1 MGKVELL
8 APAGDMTCFR
18 AAVSAG
24 ADAVYLGGEAYG
36 ARAYAS
42 NFTKDELCEAIRYAH
57 LFGVKVYLT
66 VNTLVK
72 ERELEGLPGFIAPF
86 YEAGLDGVIVQDL
99 GVLKI
104 LKEQFPGLLLHGST
118 QMCVTGK
125 YGAELL
131 KKYGVCRVV
140 PARELSLDEIREIKK
155 ETRIEVETF
164 IHGAMCYSYSG
175 QCLFSSFLGGR
186 SGNRGR
192 CAGPCRLPYS
202 AFGKKEVYPLSL
214 KDLCALPILDELMDA
229 GIDSF
234 KIEGRMKNAY
244 YVAGVTAVY
253 RKYIDLYEAAK
264 AGGAEYRIAEADLEI
279 LRKLY
284 VRTELETGY
293 YHRHN
298 GPEMVTLQKP
308 GYLSVDE
315 KEFAWIRDRFLDQ
328 DRKIKLQCELKV
340 RKGYPLLL
348 SVWDRDGRRVEKS
361 GQSPIAGAL
370 NRPAKTEDVKKQLAK
385 TGNTPFL
392 FQSIS
397 VIMGEDVFI
406 PVKEINE
413 LRRQALEEMKRMLT
427 GISERETRMSAPET
441 LQTAAETVLSTAA
454 ETVPESVPE
463 TEETREHTPHQK
475 SKKIR
480 IAVTT
485 KEQFQTAL
493 AFAETYAE
501 PAADTYSEPIPETK
515 EIAGI
520 ELHFQLLECLEE
532 TLGTGRKDI
541 PLYLCMPRV
550 FRKRAAEYCDRHLT
564 DDRLRRFSGFYCGGL
579 DALEYIAQRL
589 KKAGIAGGEKEI
601 FADYS
606 LYTCNTEAVSFLER
620 LRKRED
626 QSRSM
631 GIPSRNEGKQ
641 LRSGETQ
648 YQISGFV
655 GSYELNRHEWED
667 LVKGCRRLRLDH
679 LKKEYLVYG
688 HIPFMQTAGCVK
700 KTFGRCDGQNAVTYL
715 KDRMGKTLPVMNVC
729 QICENTV
736 YNGVPLSL
744 YREREQIACD
754 YERINF
760 TIEDASFVE
769 AVLDGFLLRKPQALP
784 EFTKGHF
791 KKGIE

>member
-18 AAVSAG
+18 AAVNAG

-42 NFTKDELCEAIRYAH
+42 NFTKDELCGAIRYAH

-72 ERELEGLPGFIAPF
+72 ERELDGLCGFIAPF
-86 YEAGLDGVIVQDL
+86 YEAGLDGVIVQDF
-99 GVLKI
+99 GVLKL
-104 LKEQFPGLLLHGST
+104 LKENFPGLPLHGST

-125 YGAELL
+125 YGAKLL
-131 KKYGVCRVV
+131 KNYGVCRVV
-140 PARELSLDEIREIKK
+140 PARELSLEEIREIKS
-155 ETRIEVETF
+155 ETGMEIETF

-214 KDLCALPILDELMDA
+214 KDLCALPVLEELMDA

-244 YVAGVTAVY
+244 YVAGVTSVY

-264 AGGAEYRIAEADLEI
+264 AGGAKYRVDEADLEI

-298 GPEMVTLQKP
+298 GPELVTLQKP
-308 GYLSVDE
+308 GYLSADE
-315 KEFAWIRDRFLDQ
+315 KEFAWIRERFLETN
-328 DRKIKLQCELKV
+328 RKIELECELKV
-340 RKGYPLLL
+340 RAGEALRL
-348 SVWDRDGRRVEKS
+348 SVWDRSGRIVEKS
-361 GQSPIAGAL
+361 GQFPIERAL
-370 NRPAKTEDVKKQLAK
+370 NRPTTTEDLKKQLSK

-392 FQSIS
+392 FQRIS
-397 VIMGEDVFI
+397 VIMDEDVFI

-413 LRRQALEEMKRMLT
+413 LRRQALEEMKLLMTAVTGRADTVRPERMPQGAAQADGPGGKT
-427 GISERETRMSAPET
+427 T
-441 LQTAAETVLSTAA
+441 QT
-454 ETVPESVPE
+454 
-463 TEETREHTPHQK
+463 
-475 SKKIR
+475 R

-485 KEQFQTAL
+485 AEQFQTVL
-493 AFAETYAE
+493 SFAKEKETAGVM
-501 PAADTYSEPIPETK
+501 PETD
-515 EIAGI
+515 IAGI
-520 ELHFQLLECLEE
+520 EIHFRLLEHLEE
-532 TLGTGRKDI
+532 LSCAAFGTDAAKNAAAV
-541 PLYLCMPRV
+541 PLYLCLPRT
-550 FRKRAAEYCDRHLT
+550 FRKRAADYCDRFLT
-564 DDRLRRFSGFYCGGL
+564 DERLRRFSGFYCGNP
-579 DALEYIAQRL
+579 DALEYMVQRL
-589 KKAGIAGGEKEI
+589 AKAGIAGGEKEI
-601 FADYS
+601 FTDYS
-606 LYTCNTEAVSFLER
+606 FYTCNTEALSFLSQ
-620 LRKRED
+620 L
-626 QSRSM
+626 QSM
-631 GIPSRNEGKQ
+631 GKQ
-641 LRSGETQ
+641 YR
-648 YQISGFV
+648 ISGFV

-667 LVKGCRRLRLDH
+667 LVKGCHRRGLDH

-700 KTFGRCDGQNAVTYL
+700 KTFGRCDGQNTVTYL
-715 KDRMGKTLPVMNVC
+715 KDRMGKTLPVMNFC
-729 QICENTV
+729 RICENTV

-744 YREREQIACD
+744 YRERAQIVCD
-754 YERINF
+754 YERICF
-760 TIEDASFVE
+760 TIEDAASTE
-769 AVLDGFLLRKPQALP
+769 AVLGSFLLGEPYSLD